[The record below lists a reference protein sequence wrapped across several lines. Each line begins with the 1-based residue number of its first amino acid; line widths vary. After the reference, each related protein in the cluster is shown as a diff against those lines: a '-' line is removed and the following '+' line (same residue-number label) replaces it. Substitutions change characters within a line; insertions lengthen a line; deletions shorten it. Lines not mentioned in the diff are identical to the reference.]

1 VWQLVVEFDLVDR
14 AFLPSFG
21 ETLSALWEMT
31 RNGEIGFNL
40 LVSIYRAFAG
50 PCIGL
55 LPARLPSMPRVC
67 RVRSHAGALD
77 KPGRDRGRDYS
88 FALACA

>member
-1 VWQLVVEFDLVDR
+1 
-14 AFLPSFG
+14 
-21 ETLSALWEMT
+21 MT

-55 LPARLPSMPRVC
+55 LPAM
-67 RVRSHAGALD
+67 
-77 KPGRDRGRDYS
+77 
-88 FALACA
+88 